1 MSTVLNPYISFQGD
15 AREALEFY
23 QGVFGGEVT
32 ASTYGESGVSDDPA
46 VKDQIMHGQLQ
57 SPSGLTL
64 MCSDTPPEMTHNPGT
79 NISVSLSG
87 DDEAELTGYWDKLT
101 VDARETMGLDKAPWG
116 DTFGMLTDKFGIG
129 WMVNIA
135 G

>member
-1 MSTVLNPYISFQGD
+1 MSTVLNPYVNFQGE

-23 QGVFGGEVT
+23 RGVFGGEVT
-32 ASTYGESGVSDDPA
+32 VSTYGESGMNDDPA

-64 MCSDTPPEMTHNPGT
+64 MCSDTPEMTYNPGT
-79 NISVSLSG
+79 NISISLSG
-87 DDEAELTGYWDKLT
+87 DDEAELTDYWNKLI